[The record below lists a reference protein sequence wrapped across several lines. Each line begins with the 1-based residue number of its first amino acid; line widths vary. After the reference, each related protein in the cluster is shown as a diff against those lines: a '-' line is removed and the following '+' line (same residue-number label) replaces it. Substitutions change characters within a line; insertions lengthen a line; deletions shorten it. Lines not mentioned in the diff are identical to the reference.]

1 MEKVLVL
8 FLFAFT
14 TFAQKEP
21 EKVIYKSFFNISF
34 VSNNP
39 IGHYKNAIKSD
50 YVKSGNSGISMAFLS
65 NPLQK
70 KGELSTVFVGGE
82 IGIVGNKQYDFFL
95 PSSQGTYYANHRQ
108 TWINAKMR
116 YLPLIEAKTIVP
128 FLEASVG
135 PEFFTTNIY
144 EDLGNSEVYKSYSNT
159 SSTINYKLEAGIGY
173 YIKKQRRP
181 LTYIDF
187 SIGYNQNN
195 QVFIL
200 DKNRLSFNRGT
211 EIIDPKQSVRPQ
223 SIYFKVGITNY
234 L

>member
-1 MEKVLVL
+1 MKRILVLVL
-8 FLFAFT
+8 IAVT
-14 TFAQKEP
+14 AYAQKEP
-21 EKVIYKSFFNISF
+21 EKVIYKSFFSFSF

-39 IGHYKNAIKSD
+39 IGHYKEAIKSD
-50 YVKSGNSGISMAFLS
+50 FVKSNNAGVSMAFLS
-65 NPLQK
+65 NPFLK

-116 YLPLIEAKTIVP
+116 YLPIVEAKNFVP
-128 FLEASVG
+128 FLEASAG
-135 PEFFTTNIY
+135 PEFFTTKIY
-144 EDLGNSEVYKSYSNT
+144 EDLGGSEIYKSYSN
-159 SSTINYKLEAGIGY
+159 SSSSFNYKLEAGVGY
-173 YIKKQRRP
+173 YIKKQKRP

-187 SIGYNQNN
+187 SLGYSQNN

-211 EIIDPKQSVRPQ
+211 EVIDPKQSVRPQ
-223 SIYFKVGITNY
+223 SVYLKIGITNY